1 MAREAIKQFKLEDVE
16 PSSIE
21 ASLEKGSRIVDPVCG
36 IVRSIM
42 PNWLEHGDAQVF
54 AYGAVACQAS
64 PLSIGPQIIRS
75 GGASL
80 DRDQAIA
87 ATIGEAVE
95 RYCAAYS
102 DPEELF
108 FGAYKDLKDDAVHPD
123 EFCLYSKSQHAMDGF
138 PFAPFTAESPVTWT
152 WGFSLQQQK
161 PVLVPA
167 SLAHLPLYLEDLD
180 RETKI
185 ASTTSTGLACGN
197 TIEEAILSAIGEAV
211 ERDSI
216 TCFWMNRMPAR
227 RVVIDDASAIFDVYK
242 ERFALPGLEYY
253 TCEVTTDLGIPTLFT
268 LLIGNS
274 TDGIMVNVGSQAN
287 LSPSRS
293 ALKSLVEAAHG
304 RPYVRFILQGN
315 PGWKYE
321 PDFSNVNSFQD
332 HAAFY
337 TRAPQHHDVL
347 DFIKEPV
354 STRKLSEIPDL
365 STGTIK
371 GDIKTYVSILARHNL
386 DVIAADLT
394 TPDIDEVGF
403 KVVRVMIPGLQ
414 LLHGDHRYPFLGCER
429 LFRMPQ
435 SLGFRETVST
445 AKELNPFP
453 HPLP

>member
-1 MAREAIKQFKLEDVE
+1 
-16 PSSIE
+16 
-21 ASLEKGSRIVDPVCG
+21 
-36 IVRSIM
+36 M

-54 AYGAVACQAS
+54 AYGAVALQAS
-64 PLSIGPQIIRS
+64 PLSLGPQIIRS

-80 DRDQAIA
+80 NSDQAIA

-102 DPEELF
+102 EPEELIF
-108 FGAYKDLKDDAVHPD
+108 SSYNDLKYEAVHPD
-123 EFCLYSKSQHAMDGF
+123 LFSLYSKAQHEMDGF
-138 PFAPFTAESPVTWT
+138 PFAPFTAESPLSWT
-152 WGFSLQQQK
+152 WGFSLQKQES
-161 PVLVPA
+161 VLVPA
-167 SLAHLPLYLEDLD
+167 SLAHLPLYLENFG

-211 ERDSI
+211 ERDSV
-216 TCFWMNRMPAR
+216 TCFWMNRMPTR
-227 RVVIDDASAIFDVYK
+227 RVVIDDASAISDIYK
-242 ERFALPGLEYY
+242 ERFALPGLDYY

-268 LLIGNS
+268 LLVGNS

-287 LSPSRS
+287 LSPTRA

-315 PGWKYE
+315 PGWKHK

-337 TRAPQHHDVL
+337 TRAPQLHDVL

-354 STRKLSEIPDL
+354 SERRLSEIPDL
-365 STGTIK
+365 STGSIK
-371 GDIKTYVSILARHNL
+371 GDIETYVSILARHNL
-386 DVIAADLT
+386 DVIVVDLT
-394 TPDIDEVGF
+394 SPDIDEVGF
-403 KVVRVMIPGLQ
+403 KVVRIMVPGLQ

-429 LFRMPQ
+429 LYRMPQ
-435 SLGFRETVST
+435 SLGFRETAST

-453 HPLP
+453 HPMP

>member
-1 MAREAIKQFKLEDVE
+1 MAREAIKRLRLEDVE
-16 PSSIE
+16 PSSVE

-54 AYGAVACQAS
+54 AYGAVALQAS
-64 PLSIGPQIIRS
+64 PPSIGPQIIRS

-80 DRDQAIA
+80 NSDQAIA

-102 DPEELF
+102 EPDELIF
-108 FGAYKDLKDDAVHPD
+108 ASYNDLKYDAVHPD
-123 EFCLYSKSQHAMDGF
+123 LFCLYSKAQHEMDGF
-138 PFAPFTAESPVTWT
+138 PFAPFTTESPLSWT
-152 WGFSLQQQK
+152 WGFSLQKQE

-167 SLAHLPLYLEDLD
+167 SLAHLPLYLEDFG

-211 ERDSI
+211 ERDSV
-216 TCFWMNRMPAR
+216 TCFWMNQMPTR
-227 RVVIDDASAIFDVYK
+227 RVVIDDASAISNIYR
-242 ERFALPGLEYY
+242 ERFALPGLDYY
-253 TCEVTTDLGIPTLFT
+253 TCEVTSDLGIPTLFT
-268 LLIGNS
+268 VLIGNS

-287 LSPSRS
+287 LSPTRA

-315 PGWKYE
+315 PGWKYK

-347 DFIKEPV
+347 NFIKEPASV
-354 STRKLSEIPDL
+354 RGLSEIPDL
-365 STGTIK
+365 STGSIK
-371 GDIKTYVSILARHNL
+371 GDIETYVSILARHNL
-386 DVIAADLT
+386 DVIVADLT
-394 TPDIDEVGF
+394 SPDIDEVGF
-403 KVVRVMIPGLQ
+403 KVVRVMVPGLQ

-429 LFRMPQ
+429 LYRMPQ
-435 SLGFRETVST
+435 SLGFRETAST
-445 AKELNPFP
+445 VKELNPFP
-453 HPLP
+453 HPMP

>member
-1 MAREAIKQFKLEDVE
+1 MAREEIKDLKLRDVDW
-16 PSSIE
+16 SSVKV
-21 ASLEKGSRIVDPVCG
+21 SLEKGSQIVDPVCG
-36 IVRSIM
+36 IVRSLI
-42 PNWLEHGDAQVF
+42 PNWLETGDADVF

-80 DRDQAIA
+80 ERDQAIA
-87 ATIGEAVE
+87 ATIGEAIE

-102 DPEELF
+102 DPDELI
-108 FGAYKDLKDDAVHPD
+108 FGSYRDLKHDAVHPD
-123 EFCLYSKSQHAMDGF
+123 EFCLYSNGQYQTDGF
-138 PFAPFTAESPVTWT
+138 PFAPFTVDSPVSWT

-167 SLAHLPLYLEDLD
+167 SLAHLPLYLEDVE

-197 TIEEAILSAIGEAV
+197 TIEEAILSAIGEVV
-211 ERDSI
+211 ERDSV

-227 RVVIDDASAIFDVYK
+227 RVVIDEASPIYDVYK
-242 ERFALPGLEYY
+242 ERFALRGLEYY
-253 TCEVTTDLGIPTLFT
+253 TCDVTTDLGIPTLFT

-274 TDGIMVNVGSQAN
+274 TDGVMVNVGSQAN
-287 LSPSRS
+287 LSPNRS

-315 PGWKYE
+315 PGWKCK

-337 TRAPQHHDVL
+337 TRTPQHQDVL
-347 DFIKEPV
+347 DFIKEPRSV
-354 STRKLSEIPDL
+354 RKLSEIPDL
-365 STGTIK
+365 STGSVK
-371 GDIKTYVSILARHNL
+371 GDIEGYVSLLARHNL
-386 DVIAADLT
+386 DVIAIDLT
-394 TPDIDEVGF
+394 TRDIEEVGF
-403 KVVRVMIPGLQ
+403 KVVRVLIPGLQ
-414 LLHGDHRYPFLGCER
+414 LLHGDHRYPFLGCDR
-429 LFRMPQ
+429 LFRVPQ
-435 SLGFRETVST
+435 ALGFRETLST
-445 AKELNPFP
+445 PKELNPFP